1 MESIIFWG
9 NKFLFPQIWYDIK
22 KKAKICILKGK
33 ACEGGLFKYA
43 YLEKIRKN
51 VEIFVK
57 ESRQDV

>member
-1 MESIIFWG
+1 M
-9 NKFLFPQIWYDIK
+9 FPKIWYDIK
-22 KKAKICILKGK
+22 KKAKICILKRK
-33 ACEGGLFKYA
+33 ACVGGLFKYA